1 MLVLIWYCIIFR
13 YQSLTGQESKR
24 TIHQAGILYLILSKI
39 CIQKEDM
46 HSKGTP
52 VYPKGSPKFN
62 LMQANHKKSMKKVSP
77 NYGKKSSPIGEK
89 SRVTWNC
96 ALEKSLAE
104 ILHEHHTTYHRS
116 QNGWN
121 SETWNLM
128 VSIFQQR
135 NPYVNVIKSQIQDK
149 EKDLKRDYRALR
161 EARKQSGVGW
171 NEAKSMLQ
179 AEPHLWV
186 NLIASLGDRLK
197 KFKRKAFPLYD
208 TLGELYDGQ
217 LAEGKLCFTS
227 TAGPSMEYDDL
238 QIIDEHQKEME
249 EEVVGDKGYDD
260 DSHIMD
266 EHRNEMEGEIVR
278 DKGYDAAE
286 RSRSQVDQG
295 QEGAAKKNRSQ
306 VEQRQ
311 VGAAERNRSQVGA
324 SRKNPKNSP
333 KKKSTDGIVG
343 VMERLVQIK
352 EKEAPKEVAQDFT
365 ITRCM
370 EALKS
375 LEGVTPEE
383 KITASEVFNS
393 AHNREFF
400 VNLVNDKDGT
410 AIIWLRR
417 QLARLN

>member
-1 MLVLIWYCIIFR
+1 
-13 YQSLTGQESKR
+13 
-24 TIHQAGILYLILSKI
+24 
-39 CIQKEDM
+39 M

-62 LMQANHKKSMKKVSP
+62 LMQDQKSMKKVSP
-77 NYGKKSSPIGEK
+77 KYGKNYSLTGEK
-89 SRVTWNC
+89 TRATWSR
-96 ALEKSLAE
+96 ALEKSLVE
-104 ILHEHHTTYHRS
+104 ILHEHNTTYHRS

-135 NPYVNVIKSQIQDK
+135 NPHMNVKKSQIQDK

-171 NEAKSMLQ
+171 NEAQSMLQ

-186 NLIASLGDRLK
+186 NLIASLGDRIS

-227 TAGPSMEYDDL
+227 TAGPSMEFDDDL
-238 QIIDEHQKEME
+238 KIIDEHQKEMD
-249 EEVVGDKGYDD
+249 EEVVGDKAYDD

-266 EHRNEMEGEIVR
+266 ERRNEMEGEIVR
-278 DKGYDAAE
+278 DKGWGTIDASQ
-286 RSRSQVDQG
+286 RNRSQVEQG
-295 QEGAAKKNRSQ
+295 QEATAKKNRSQ
-306 VEQRQ
+306 VEQGQ

-333 KKKSTDGIVG
+333 KKKSVDGIVG

-352 EKEAPKEVAQDFT
+352 EKEAQKEVAQDFT

-370 EALKS
+370 ESLKS

-383 KITASEVFNS
+383 KITASEVFNN

-400 VNLVNDKDGT
+400 VNLVADKDGT

-417 QLARLN
+417 QLSRLN

>member
-1 MLVLIWYCIIFR
+1 
-13 YQSLTGQESKR
+13 
-24 TIHQAGILYLILSKI
+24 
-39 CIQKEDM
+39 M

-62 LMQANHKKSMKKVSP
+62 LMQAQKSMKKVSP
-77 NYGKKSSPIGEK
+77 KYGKNYSPIGEK
-89 SRVTWNC
+89 TRATWSR
-96 ALEKSLAE
+96 ALEKSLVE
-104 ILHEHHTTYHRS
+104 ILHEHNTTYHRS

-135 NPYVNVIKSQIQDK
+135 NPHMNVKKSQIQDK

-186 NLIASLGDRLK
+186 NLIASLGDRIS
-197 KFKRKAFPLYD
+197 KFKRKDFPLYD
-208 TLGELYDGQ
+208 TLGDLYDGQ

-227 TAGPSMEYDDL
+227 TAGPSMEFDNDL
-238 QIIDEHQKEME
+238 KIIDEHQKEMD
-249 EEVVGDKGYDD
+249 EEVVGDKAYDD

-266 EHRNEMEGEIVR
+266 ERRNEMEGEIVR
-278 DKGYDAAE
+278 DKGWGTIDASQ
-286 RSRSQVDQG
+286 RNRSQVEQG
-295 QEGAAKKNRSQ
+295 QEAAAKKNRSQ
-306 VEQRQ
+306 VEQGQ

-324 SRKNPKNSP
+324 SRKNPKNIP
-333 KKKSTDGIVG
+333 KKKSVDGIVG

-352 EKEAPKEVAQDFT
+352 EKEAKKEVAQDFT

-383 KITASEVFNS
+383 KITASEIFNN

-400 VNLVNDKDGT
+400 VNLVADKDGT
-410 AIIWLRR
+410 TIIWLRR